1 MESVLAFGDVRP
13 GLGAEMAKRGLR
25 LAAAGTTVRAGVRF
39 VGGDG
44 ALAEIGWHL
53 PTLHV
58 VRGGDA
64 AVAAAIDAGADD
76 AVAVSASD
84 GLIAAR
90 LAALVRRM
98 PIALRIGPLTI
109 DRVDRTATRDG
120 RTLDLL
126 PREYRLLLYLAERA
140 DAVISHDELLSAVW
154 GLRFHPGTNLVAA
167 HVSRLRAKLDRG
179 FEVPMLHTEKG
190 VGYRLAVPGM
200 GG

>member
-1 MESVLAFGDVRP
+1 MLAIGPVRP
-13 GLGAEMAKRGLR
+13 GLDAEMAKRGLR
-25 LAAAGTTVRAGVRF
+25 LVAAGAPVRAEVRF
-39 VGGDG
+39 EG
-44 ALAEIGWHL
+44 AAGELLSHL

-76 AVAVSASD
+76 AVALSASD

-90 LAALVRRM
+90 LAALVRRV
-98 PIALRIGPLTI
+98 PTAVRIGSLTI
-109 DRVDRTATRDG
+109 DRVARTATRGG
-120 RTLDLL
+120 RALDLL

-140 DAVISHDELLSAVW
+140 GVVVSHDELRSAVW

-179 FEVPMLHTEKG
+179 FESAMLHTEKG
-190 VGYRLAVPGM
+190 VGYRLAVPEAGV
-200 GG
+200 

>member
-1 MESVLAFGDVRP
+1 MESVLAFGVVRP

-25 LAAAGTTVRAGVRF
+25 LVATGAVVRAGVRF
-39 VGGDG
+39 VGDRGSTE
-44 ALAEIGWHL
+44 ATHHI

-76 AVAVSASD
+76 AVALSASN

-90 LAALVRRM
+90 LAALVRRV
-98 PIALRIGPLTI
+98 PTALRIGPLRI
-109 DRVDRTATRDG
+109 DRVDRSATRDG
-120 RTLDLL
+120 RALDLL

-140 DAVISHDELLSAVW
+140 GTVVSHQDLLSAVW

-179 FEVPMLHTEKG
+179 FDAPMLHTEKG
-190 VGYRLAVPGM
+190 VGYRLAAPEA